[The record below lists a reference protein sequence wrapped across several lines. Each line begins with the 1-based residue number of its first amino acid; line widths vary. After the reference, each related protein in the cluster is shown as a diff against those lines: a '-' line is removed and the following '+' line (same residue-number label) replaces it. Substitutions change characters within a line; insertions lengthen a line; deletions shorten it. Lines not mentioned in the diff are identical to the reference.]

1 MANCLE
7 QNSIMYGL
15 VRVTETTEGR
25 DDGRGGTGKEKFCCV
40 KWAPEDGTTPQ
51 RTPELQVFVVG
62 QGGGGRVFIYV
73 DPSSRGLVWRK
84 AFQEK
89 RRRVIGLGKEVRVNG
104 GGISKERLASRC
116 SLLLLGNTSKLE
128 ISDSPRGL
136 NQVETFSPSAI
147 SVKYRRVRVA
157 PVSFVP

>member
-62 QGGGGRVFIYV
+62 QGGGWACFYLRRSKFSRFSLEESVSGETQARGRLRE
-73 DPSSRGLVWRK
+73 RGRGEWEGHLQRATRLPLLSAFARK
-84 AFQEK
+84 HF
-89 RRRVIGLGKEVRVNG
+89 
-104 GGISKERLASRC
+104 
-116 SLLLLGNTSKLE
+116 
-128 ISDSPRGL
+128 
-136 NQVETFSPSAI
+136 ETQH
-147 SVKYRRVRVA
+147 
-157 PVSFVP
+157 